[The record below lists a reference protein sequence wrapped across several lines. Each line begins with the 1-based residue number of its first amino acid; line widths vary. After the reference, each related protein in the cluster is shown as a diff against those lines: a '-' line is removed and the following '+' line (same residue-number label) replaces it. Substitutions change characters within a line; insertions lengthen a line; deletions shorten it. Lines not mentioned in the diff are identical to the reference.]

1 MNDKVNYSKTGLIV
15 RKRKIDSVI
24 IFWVLTLRFVYIRS
38 NAFNLK
44 KIKTGSRKTINSAYR
59 TLLASFK

>member
-44 KIKTGSRKTINSAYR
+44 KIKTRSRKTINSAYR